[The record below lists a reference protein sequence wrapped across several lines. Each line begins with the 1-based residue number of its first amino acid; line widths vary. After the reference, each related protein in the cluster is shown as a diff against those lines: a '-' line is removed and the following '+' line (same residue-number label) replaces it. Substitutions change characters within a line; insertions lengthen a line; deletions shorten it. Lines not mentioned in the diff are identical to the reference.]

1 MIELLETRYGQMY
14 LPDTDTA
21 QYVWL
26 KTSGVSSEH
35 ELIIAVQ
42 ELLAERERGTF
53 IDVGASF
60 GTWTLA
66 LAPYADHIIAF
77 EPQGA
82 IYDLL
87 CRTVNINALN
97 HMVLTSRGAVGSE
110 FGMTQVA
117 ILDLD
122 KPSNFG
128 GLSLHEPL
136 DNQPNAPTEII
147 LITTLDQYLDVSAS
161 DALIS
166 LIKIDVEG
174 SECDALLGAA
184 KTVERCRPLLFVEC
198 LHRLTD
204 KDKLRALID
213 EMGYAIHQRGPNFLA
228 LPL

>member
-14 LPDTDTA
+14 LPDTDTS

-26 KTSGVSSEH
+26 KTSGASSEDEH
-35 ELIIAVQ
+35 ITALRA
-42 ELLAERERGTF
+42 LLDERERGTF

-66 LAPYADHIIAF
+66 LAPHANHVIAV

-82 IYDLL
+82 VYDLL
-87 CRTVNINALN
+87 CRSIHLN
-97 HMVLTSRGAVGSE
+97 NLSLKVMTSRTAAGRELGETRIA
-110 FGMTQVA
+110 M
-117 ILDLD
+117 LDLD

-128 GLSLHEPL
+128 GLSLIDGL
-136 DNQPNAPTEII
+136 ADQPNAPTERCMVIP
-147 LITTLDQYLDVSAS
+147 LDLGWEVPDVT
-161 DALIS
+161 

-174 SECDALLGAA
+174 SECDVLLGAT
-184 KTVERCRPLLFVEC
+184 KTIERCRPLLFVEC

-204 KDKLRALID
+204 VDKLRDLI
-213 EMGYAIHQRGPNFLA
+213 ESLGYAIHQRGPNFLC